1 MRIFMLSNP
10 NAVHTQRWVKA
21 LAERGVVVMLY
32 SFRPYKDNGYY
43 QDMNNV
49 QIKSFTKQ
57 RELKGI
63 RNFFPIKLLTYYRT
77 LLKDIKASIQSF
89 QPDIVHAH
97 YLSDNGLFGALSG
110 FHPLIVSAWGT
121 DVYDYPKWSGSRARV
136 IRYVLRKA
144 DCILSTSHVMAKEV
158 FKYTDKEWL
167 FVTPFGVDMSLFK
180 PLPVVKQK
188 NHVVF
193 GIVKTLSHGYGID
206 TLIDAFALVRARRPE
221 LSISLRIVGE
231 GKEREQ
237 LERQAADLGLSK
249 EISFMGRI
257 ANDKLPEVINQFDIF
272 VALSR
277 IESFGVAVVEA
288 MATGCPVIVSD
299 APGFTEIV
307 EHGQSGLIV
316 KRDDP
321 QQASEAMENLV
332 DHEELRLSLAKNGR
346 ERVRALYDW
355 GKNVEEMISVYKLM
369 STNKNV

>member
-1 MRIFMLSNP
+1 
-10 NAVHTQRWVKA
+10 
-21 LAERGVVVMLY
+21 
-32 SFRPYKDNGYY
+32 
-43 QDMNNV
+43 
-49 QIKSFTKQ
+49 
-57 RELKGI
+57 
-63 RNFFPIKLLTYYRT
+63 
-77 LLKDIKASIQSF
+77 
-89 QPDIVHAH
+89 
-97 YLSDNGLFGALSG
+97 
-110 FHPLIVSAWGT
+110 
-121 DVYDYPKWSGSRARV
+121 
-136 IRYVLRKA
+136 
-144 DCILSTSHVMAKEV
+144 MAKEV

-206 TLIDAFALVRARRPE
+206 TLIDAFALLRARRPE